1 MDVQNSQKTLLV
13 DDKETVL
20 LDEGII
26 DDFLDSKATKLFL
39 QWGPC
44 SHRQHGTKLDSEG

>member
-1 MDVQNSQKTLLV
+1 MDVKNSQKTLLV

-26 DDFLDSKATKLFL
+26 DNLLDSNATKLFL
-39 QWGPC
+39 QWGLC
-44 SHRQHGTKLDSEG
+44 SHRQYGTKLDSEG